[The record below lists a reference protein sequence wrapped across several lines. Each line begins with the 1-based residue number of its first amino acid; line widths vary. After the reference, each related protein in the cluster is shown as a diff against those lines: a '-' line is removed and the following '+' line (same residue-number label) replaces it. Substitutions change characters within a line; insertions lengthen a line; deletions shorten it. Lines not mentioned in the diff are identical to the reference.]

1 MHSDVPQLSDSHR
14 GNGDRRNNN
23 RNRVNTDGDHDDA
36 DRDVTD
42 NDSIKTRECSL
53 PFSCDT
59 PGEKLGQSLN
69 DVHVNE
75 LDGPPGHRMS
85 TTLIVAVGTAG
96 ALVALLVVA
105 SLTVCGIRRRR
116 RRRNRLYKNGGGGGG
131 LGVPVESYALV
142 QTASTR
148 RHRQPGDPLP
158 PPDTDDLVDDVI
170 IVAATPCANRVNVE
184 QRRAWE
190 TMLSSA
196 SIAVDDVNEFDCY
209 SEDDARDVTTLSV
222 GGGTVFRYAPPGTGT
237 LGRNTK
243 YNKVDDGLYHSADAV
258 DDVID
263 RIDFSGRT
271 NQLYTAPSTISGSYR
286 KQSVK

>member
-1 MHSDVPQLSDSHR
+1 MHSDVPQLSDSYR

-23 RNRVNTDGDHDDA
+23 NRPNNDDDHDDA
-36 DRDVTD
+36 DRDVTA
-42 NDSIKTRECSL
+42 NDSIKIPGCL
-53 PFSCDT
+53 LLFSCDT

-69 DVHVNE
+69 DVQVNE
-75 LDGPPGHRMS
+75 LDGPPGNRMS

-105 SLTVCGIRRRR
+105 SLLIACGIMRRR
-116 RRRNRLYKNGGGGGG
+116 RRRNRMYKNGIGGA

-142 QTASTR
+142 QTTSTR

-158 PPDTDDLVDDVI
+158 PPDTDDLADDVI

-196 SIAVDDVNEFDCY
+196 NVAVDDVNEFDCY
-209 SEDDARDVTTLSV
+209 SDDDARDVTTLSA

-237 LGRNTK
+237 LGRNTR

-263 RIDFSGRT
+263 RIDFSSKT
-271 NQLYTAPSTISGSYR
+271 NQLYTAPSTISGLHR